1 MLCAGVVHGD
11 LSEFNILL
19 AHMPAPTAKSVD
31 GPVIID
37 LPQAVDAAGNNHAQR
52 MLLRDVANL
61 RDFFGQ
67 FAPEL
72 LATAIRPRDLEPVP
86 SGLLSNETPLTGRY
100 APDHVDVDMQAVL
113 REIDDARD
121 EDAARRLRMACA
133 NQRLQTKTQQS
144 IPTTQVLVV
153 DLKVEDLRAGG
164 IAFITPS
171 SITGQEEDKQALAL
185 AFTEIIVK
193 ERPDLGIISL
203 PQTLSAVNR
212 QGLTREYRQMFED
225 YRLTGIFD
233 REILQKV
240 ANVTKTRYLAQLKL
254 GAFRQES
261 KNRFGMLGIRVLETK
276 TSTIRLFLQ
285 IWDSQDGSVAWEG
298 AQESTVSHESM
309 AEEYVSMKS
318 IVQESARDLVAHLP

>member
-1 MLCAGVVHGD
+1 MKIGYGVYG
-11 LSEFNILL
+11 LGLPAIGL
-19 AHMPAPTAKSVD
+19 A
-31 GPVIID
+31 
-37 LPQAVDAAGNNHAQR
+37 
-52 MLLRDVANL
+52 MLL
-61 RDFFGQ
+61 
-67 FAPEL
+67 
-72 LATAIRPRDLEPVP
+72 
-86 SGLLSNETPLTGRY
+86 S
-100 APDHVDVDMQAVL
+100 
-113 REIDDARD
+113 
-121 EDAARRLRMACA
+121 ACA
-133 NQRLQTKTQQS
+133 NQQLQSKTEQN

-153 DLKVEDLRAGG
+153 DLRLEDLRAGG

-185 AFTEIIVK
+185 AFTEVLLK
-193 ERPDLGIISL
+193 MRPDLGVIAL
-203 PQTLSAVNR
+203 PQTLSAINSR
-212 QGLTREYRQMFED
+212 GLTREYRQMFED

-233 REILQKV
+233 RETLQKV
-240 ANVTKTRYLAQLKL
+240 AKVTKSRYLAQLKL

-261 KNRFGMLGIRVLETK
+261 KSRFGMLGLRMLETK